1 MKILVLG
8 ANGQVGSHL
17 RLVLREATFW
27 TRQDVDLVRAAEL
40 EKAVLTAQPE
50 VIINVAAYTA
60 VDRAEQ
66 EPGLAWAINAEAP
79 AALARAADRLGA
91 LLVHLSTDYVFDGN
105 SRRSYESTD
114 PVNPINVYGRTKL
127 GGELAIASVCSRYW
141 ILRTSW
147 IFSEHG
153 ANFVNTMLRLAN
165 ERDSL
170 NVVDDQSGIPSY
182 AGDLASVICEL
193 VSDLDDAHSLPFGI
207 HHISG
212 GPTTTWYEF
221 AQEIFRSAHAQGI
234 IARKPLVTPITT
246 AEYPTAA
253 KRPRYS
259 VLASS
264 EVLEEHVVTIA
275 DWTKGLDEMLGKI
288 QGF

>member
-27 TRQDVDLVRAAEL
+27 TRQDVDLACAAEL

-66 EPGLAWAINAEAP
+66 EPGLAWAVNAEAP

-105 SRRSYESTD
+105 SRRPYESTD
-114 PVNPINVYGRTKL
+114 SVNPINVYGRTKL

-153 ANFVNTMLRLAN
+153 ANFVKTMLRLAN

-193 VSDLDDAHSLPFGI
+193 VSDIDDAHSLPFGI

-221 AQEIFRSAHAQGI
+221 AQEIFRSAYAQGI

-264 EVLEEHVVTIA
+264 EVLDEHVVTIA
-275 DWTKGLDEMLGKI
+275 DWTGSLDEMLGKMKA
-288 QGF
+288 

>member
-1 MKILVLG
+1 M
-8 ANGQVGSHL
+8 
-17 RLVLREATFW
+17 
-27 TRQDVDLVRAAEL
+27 
-40 EKAVLTAQPE
+40 LTAQPE

-105 SRRSYESTD
+105 SRRPYESTD
-114 PVNPINVYGRTKL
+114 SVNPINVYGRTKL

-153 ANFVNTMLRLAN
+153 ANFVKTMLRLAN

-193 VSDLDDAHSLPFGI
+193 VSDIDDAHSLPFGI

-221 AQEIFRSAHAQGI
+221 AQEIFRSAYAQGI

-275 DWTKGLDEMLGKI
+275 DWTKRLDEMLGKI

>member
-105 SRRSYESTD
+105 SRRPYESTD
-114 PVNPINVYGRTKL
+114 SVNPINVYGRTKL

-153 ANFVNTMLRLAN
+153 ANFVKTMLRLAN

-182 AGDLASVICEL
+182 AGDLASVIYEL

-221 AQEIFRSAHAQGI
+221 AQEIFRRAHDLRI
-234 IARKPLVTPITT
+234 IPRAATVSPIST

-253 KRPRYS
+253 KRPMCS
-259 VLASS
+259 ILALSKI
-264 EVLEEHVVTIA
+264 LGEHVFTTA
-275 DWTKGLDEMLGKI
+275 DWTRGLDQMLGNIK
-288 QGF
+288 G